1 MTIGTIPL
9 CMPNHGPALAIE
21 RPASAPGGS
30 VDRRLLHE
38 QAVGLLR
45 DMIVRGDLAPASR
58 LNERLLCERLA
69 ISRTPLREAM
79 KTLAAEGL
87 IQLLPN
93 RGAIVPAIDID
104 AIAELF
110 RVMGALEAL
119 AGELACEHATE
130 TDIAEIAALHYR
142 MRLHYVR
149 GERSEYFSHNQRIH
163 ESIFEAARNS
173 VLLDV
178 YRNLSGRLRRARFAA
193 NLSQERWAKAMK
205 EHDAILDALTRR
217 DGPRLRTLLH
227 EHLHNKLEVVR
238 AALTGSVAATG
249 SRQAA
254 PVRSSRRTFRR
265 KRSPAVR

>member
-1 MTIGTIPL
+1 MPDGTTLSVEGSSP
-9 CMPNHGPALAIE
+9 GP
-21 RPASAPGGS
+21 SGS

-87 IQLLPN
+87 VQLLPN
-93 RGAIVPAIDID
+93 RGAIVAAIDSD
-104 AIAELF
+104 AIGELF
-110 RVMGALEAL
+110 QVMAALEAL

-130 TDIAEIAALHYR
+130 ADIAEIAALHYR

-149 GERSEYFSHNQRIH
+149 GERAEYFRHNQAIH
-163 ESIFEAARNS
+163 EKIFEAARNS

-178 YRNLSGRLRRARFAA
+178 YRKLSGRLRRARFAA

-205 EHDAILDALTRR
+205 EHDEILDALTRR
-217 DGPRLRTLLH
+217 DGTRLRALLQQ
-227 EHLHNKLEVVR
+227 HLRNKLEVVR
-238 AALTGSVAATG
+238 AALTGVPDAAG
-249 SRQAA
+249 DVLRAD
-254 PVRSSRRTFRR
+254 RSIR
-265 KRSPAVR
+265 